1 MSEISDDEFSVLMIA
16 KQGQSMIPIGR
27 WKSPVLNLAQKGLLQ
42 CVDSVNYVITPQGE
56 AACDERDKD
65 DDSAYRQIL
74 ESSNKI
80 ANARTQAQQSV
91 EQAALH
97 LSFAAKAASLA
108 TGDPFVAC
116 LDKWLPVARERAIE
130 LLKNG

>member
-27 WKSPVLNLAQKGLLQ
+27 WKSPVLNLAKKGLLQ

-56 AACDERDKD
+56 VACAGRDKD
-65 DDSAYRQIL
+65 DDSAFRQIL
-74 ESSNKI
+74 ESGSKI
-80 ANARTQAQQSV
+80 ANARTQVQQSV

-97 LSFAAKAASLA
+97 LSFAAKASSIV
-108 TGDPFVAC
+108 TGDPVAFC
-116 LDKWLPVARERAIE
+116 VEKWSPVVLQRAIE
-130 LLKNG
+130 ILKNG

>member
-27 WKSPVLNLAQKGLLQ
+27 WKSPVLNLAKKGLLQ

-56 AACDERDKD
+56 AICDERDRSD
-65 DDSAYRQIL
+65 DDSFRQIL

-80 ANARTQAQQSV
+80 ANARTQASQSV

-97 LSFAAKAASLA
+97 LSFAAKAAAIA
-108 TGDPFVAC
+108 TGDPFVVC
-116 LDKWLPVARERAIE
+116 LDKWLPVVRERAIE

>member
-27 WKSPVLNLAQKGLLQ
+27 WKSPVLKLAQKGLLQ

-56 AACDERDKD
+56 AMCDERDRD
-65 DDSAYRQIL
+65 DDGAFRQIL

-97 LSFAAKAASLA
+97 LSHAAKASALA
-108 TGDPFVAC
+108 TGDPAAFCAE
-116 LDKWLPVARERAIE
+116 KWTPIILQRAIE